1 MSELRS
7 YQSPLTSRYASC
19 EMSYLFS
26 SQHKYM
32 TWRKLWV
39 ALAVAEKKLGLP
51 ISDAQIKG
59 LRAYVE
65 HINFDVAA
73 SHEKSCHHD
82 VMAHILT
89 YGDQCPEA
97 RGIIHLGATSCF
109 VTDNTDLIQTH
120 EALSLLRQ
128 KIVQVIR
135 HLDAFIR
142 KTLAIPTLGYTH
154 LQPAQPT
161 TVGRRACLWLQDF
174 AIDLVDLEHL
184 IDSLHFLGV
193 KGATGSQAS
202 YLSLFQGDHEK
213 VKKLE
218 ELVAH
223 EMGFK
228 KIFPISGQTYTRKQ
242 DIKILSFLTSFAA
255 SSHKFATDLR
265 LLAHLRE
272 VEEPFSKTQVG
283 SSAMPHKKNPIHS
296 ERICGLARFLI
307 SLNDN
312 PLYTEATQWLERT
325 LDDSANR
332 RLYFPQAFLT
342 ADALLNLLCPIT
354 EGLTVHPVIIQR
366 HLDEELPFLA
376 TEAILMEAVK
386 QGKDR
391 QEIHEKLRFHC
402 LEAARQI
409 REEGKCPDLYP
420 IFAKEVGLPLEKI
433 KALSHADHFIG
444 RSMEQAQE
452 FLSTHIAPLLTQYAS
467 LPPPTLIPP
476 L

>member
-1 MSELRS
+1 
-7 YQSPLTSRYASC
+7 
-19 EMSYLFS
+19 
-26 SQHKYM
+26 
-32 TWRKLWV
+32 
-39 ALAVAEKKLGLP
+39 
-51 ISDAQIKG
+51 
-59 LRAYVE
+59 
-65 HINFDVAA
+65 
-73 SHEKSCHHD
+73 
-82 VMAHILT
+82 
-89 YGDQCPEA
+89 
-97 RGIIHLGATSCF
+97 
-109 VTDNTDLIQTH
+109 
-120 EALSLLRQ
+120 
-128 KIVQVIR
+128 
-135 HLDAFIR
+135 
-142 KTLAIPTLGYTH
+142 
-154 LQPAQPT
+154 
-161 TVGRRACLWLQDF
+161 
-174 AIDLVDLEHL
+174 
-184 IDSLHFLGV
+184 V

-202 YLSLFQGDHEK
+202 YLTLFQGDHEK

-218 ELVAH
+218 ELVAR

-272 VEEPFSKTQVG
+272 VEEPSSKTQVG
-283 SSAMPHKKNPIHS
+283 SSAMPHKKNPMLS
-296 ERICGLARFLI
+296 ERVCGLARFLI

-325 LDDSANR
+325 LDDSSNR

-354 EGLTVHPVIIQR
+354 EGLVVHPVIIQR

-376 TEAILMEAVK
+376 TETILMEAVK

-444 RSMEQAQE
+444 RSIEQTEE
-452 FLSTHIAPLLTQYAS
+452 FLSTHIAPLLAQYAS
-467 LPPPTLIPP
+467 LPPPTLAPP